1 LISPRTILSV
11 LLAAALAS
19 SHAQKPS
26 APPAQRNAIS
36 PMQRHYEAAY
46 RLQEQGDLVH
56 ADEEHTAFL
65 TDALESIATGYANT
79 GDFAHAAPVYDEVL
93 SLAPGDFT
101 IRNNYAH
108 AAIDA
113 IDAAKA
119 LEVIQPVL
127 APGAPPLTSTQKTQA
142 QKIVAE
148 ALYAQGH
155 FQPSLNGFLAVT
167 YSDPSYE
174 NMYSLAAATLA
185 IRGDIAAKPLFAAL
199 LKTYG
204 DSAPHRMD
212 IGRIYGQT
220 NYAEDAV
227 QEFKRALDFDPSFPG
242 AHYSLGAAY
251 MSGNSPPELAEK
263 EFRKELALNPNDSLS
278 YQQLGRI
285 ALARNDDHEAELAFR
300 KAIELAP
307 NNVSNYMIL
316 ASLYYDHLKRP
327 QDAEAAFR
335 RAVELTLNPA
345 RNNWEIQRAHY
356 ILGRILATRGDQAG
370 AEREFAISQSMLENK
385 SKQDQRI
392 SGLEVTADPLAKT
405 RIASSQDIA
414 AFQQFLEHLS
424 PLIAGSYNNL
434 GVHAAMSSQFPIA
447 AQHFQRAAQW
457 NPSLPGVERNWA
469 RAAFAAHDCPQ
480 AMPPLQRAIERDP
493 SDAEL
498 NSILAACR
506 TTR

>member
-1 LISPRTILSV
+1 M
-11 LLAAALAS
+11 LAS
-19 SHAQKPS
+19 SYAQKPS
-26 APPAQRNAIS
+26 SLPAQRNNVS

-56 ADEEHTAFL
+56 ADAEHTAFL
-65 TDALESIATGYANT
+65 IEALQGVATGYANT
-79 GDFAHAAPVYDEVL
+79 GDFAHASPVYDEVL
-93 SLAPGDFT
+93 SFAPSDFT
-101 IRNNYAH
+101 IRVNYAR
-108 AAIDA
+108 AALDA
-113 IDAAKA
+113 IDPGKA
-119 LEVIQPVL
+119 LELIQPLL
-127 APGAPPLTSTQKTQA
+127 AAGSAPLTRIQQAQA

-148 ALYAQGH
+148 ALYADGH
-155 FQPSLNGFLAVT
+155 FQPALNGLLAVA

-174 NMYSLAAATLA
+174 NTYSLAATTVA
-185 IRGDIAAKPLFAAL
+185 IRGDIAGKPIFASL

-204 DSAPHRMD
+204 DSARHRMD

-220 NYAEDAV
+220 NYADDAV
-227 QEFKRALDFDPSFPG
+227 EEFKRALALDPSLPG

-285 ALARNDDHEAELAFR
+285 ALARNDDHEAELDFHR
-300 KAIELAP
+300 AIDLAP

-327 QDAEAAFR
+327 QEAEAAFR
-335 RAVELTLNPA
+335 HAIELTLNPA

-356 ILGRILATRGDQAG
+356 ILGRILAARGDQAG
-370 AEREFAISQSMLENK
+370 AEREFTISQSMLERK

-405 RIASSQDIA
+405 RIASTQDTA
-414 AFQQFLEHLS
+414 AFQEFLQHLT

-434 GVHAAMSSQFPIA
+434 GVHAAVAGKFDIA
-447 AQHFQRAAQW
+447 AKQFGLAAQW
-457 NPSLPGVERNWA
+457 NPSLPGIDRNWA
-469 RAAFAAHDCPQ
+469 RAAFAAHDCSQ
-480 AMPPLQRAIERDP
+480 AITPLRRAAQQNP
-493 SDAEL
+493 SDAEI
-498 NSILAACR
+498 NSMLAACA
-506 TTR
+506 TP